1 MSKRKQS
8 WSPQKAWLGK
18 KLLKVGGEIATAT
31 GHPIAGATA
40 DMMHN
45 AIERSERQEM
55 ELDATDDAGTESA
68 GSNLLRNNLQLPTP
82 LFKHSYECEITKTT
96 QCQLEWTTPPP
107 GGGAGSASVS
117 ARGY

>member
-55 ELDATDDAGTESA
+55 ELLFSTATM
-68 GSNLLRNNLQLPTP
+68 P
-82 LFKHSYECEITKTT
+82 KTKTKPT
-96 QCQLEWTTPPP
+96 SSQHPSTT
-107 GGGAGSASVS
+107 GS
-117 ARGY
+117 